1 MKTSVK
7 KRGFTIVELVIVIA
21 VIAILAA
28 VLIPTFGNIIDKAK
42 ESAAMQEA
50 MGAYTEYLID
60 HAVEADDAEY
70 LFYKT
75 EIKVVVIKNGASF
88 GVYETEEEALR
99 AAFDDPETSEDESAG
114 CTLNTLG
121 IDGLYFMQSAEQTEC
136 EHSYESVVT
145 PPTCVNGGYTTHTCT
160 LCGDE
165 YTDSENAATG
175 EHNYTDGMCACGAEK
190 PIAAGVIVGTIGNT
204 KNEEEWCFDIVTTD
218 QAGIYEAVIKPK
230 NSNSSAH
237 DGKFVYKPNQFISVN
252 IPELKKFIENNSK
265 IIGFLMTDD
274 GKIEGTTER
283 SKAND
288 EASIHIGYST
298 EYTLTL
304 DFNTMTWSVE
314 KVQ

>member
-42 ESAAMQEA
+42 ESAAKQEA
-50 MGAYTEYLID
+50 LGAYTEYLID
-60 HAVEADDAEY
+60 SAAEGYDNGY

-75 EIKVVVIKNGASF
+75 ESKVVLLRNGGVS

-165 YTDSENAATG
+165 YTDSETAATG

-204 KNEEEWCFDIVTTD
+204 EKEEWCFDIVTTE

-230 NSNSSAH
+230 NSNNSAY
-237 DGKFVYKPNQFISVN
+237 DGKFVYRPNQFVSAN
-252 IPELKKFIENNSK
+252 IPELKDIVENNSK
-265 IIGFLMTDD
+265 IIGFVLTDG
-274 GKIEGTTER
+274 GKIENTTER
-283 SKAND
+283 SKANSNT
-288 EASIHIGYST
+288 SIHLGYDT
-298 EYTLTL
+298 EYTLT
-304 DFNTMTWSVE
+304 FNFNNMTWSVKE
-314 KVQ
+314 TE

>member
-42 ESAAMQEA
+42 ESAAKQEA
-50 MGAYTEYLID
+50 LGAYTEYLID
-60 HAVEADDAEY
+60 SAAEGYDNGY

-75 EIKVVVIKNGASF
+75 ESKVVLLQNGGVS

-165 YTDSENAATG
+165 YTDSETAATG

-190 PIAAGVIVGTIGNT
+190 PIAVVAQIGNSTKMFDLVATDVDGVYTAVISSNGTTSNSLFFYRTSQFITDAIPETNGYKGIALVAIGGIEDGGTIDT
-204 KNEEEWCFDIVTTD
+204 TVRASDKNINLE
-218 QAGIYEAVIKPK
+218 PR
-230 NSNSSAH
+230 H
-237 DGKFVYKPNQFISVN
+237 D
-252 IPELKKFIENNSK
+252 
-265 IIGFLMTDD
+265 
-274 GKIEGTTER
+274 
-283 SKAND
+283 
-288 EASIHIGYST
+288 HI
-298 EYTLTL
+298 LTL
-304 DFNTMTWSVE
+304 DFNTNTWSLE
-314 KVQ
+314 IIPND